1 MEDDWIVW
9 DDLLRSLKMKDQKAR
24 GIDSCIAVLKGEELT
39 LSLDFGMYSGVSRY
53 DHYLDF
59 EEKAIV
65 IGRKKGTVATYRDST
80 MNPEQSWVARIFVV
94 VEPPRD
100 GWGEVATNMFVV
112 VKERKDIAAAERIF
126 NSIKFKK

>member
-1 MEDDWIVW
+1 
-9 DDLLRSLKMKDQKAR
+9 MKDQKAR